1 MQGRLTIAEDM
12 PLRLHRQVR
21 LRWDKARGLWLLLAP
36 EKILVPDET
45 CVAVLQ
51 ELDGGPLSGAIDRLA
66 EKYAAPR
73 DVIAGDVIEVLQDL
87 ANRGYLLSE
96 EAIPNG

>member
-1 MQGRLTIAEDM
+1 MASLTITEDL

-51 ELDGGPLSGAIDRLA
+51 ELDGGPLAGAIDRLA
-66 EKYAAPR
+66 AKYNAPR
-73 DVIAGDVIEVLQDL
+73 DVIAADVIDVLQDL

-96 EAIPNG
+96 EPARHG